1 MTRRERLAILLGS
14 ATLAL
19 VAAAPSAQAGGFA
32 IREQSAYGQGSSF
45 AGIAAGGSVSS
56 MFWNPAT
63 LAGVSVFELEN
74 VASGVFIDT
83 DVDVLGPEALTIAL
97 PPPLPPLLIPT
108 GAPHE
113 EGDIGQD
120 AVIPAKY
127 AGYRLTDAVVLG
139 IGINSG
145 FGLVTNYTD
154 DSPLRDFGVSG
165 TSDVL
170 SLNVNPALSVELTDW
185 LAFGIGA
192 QIQYIDVRLTNQTLP
207 GTGEIAEISGD
218 DVGFGL
224 TAGVL
229 ITPMPGTDIGL
240 GYRSFIDHELE
251 GETEIADD
259 AEDSS
264 LDGFDLPDIVTFG
277 IRQRITDR
285 FRVMAGA
292 EWSNWSRFEEAA
304 LTFDGVE
311 ETLPFEWNDG
321 WFFSLGGEF
330 DVTDR
335 LALRAGIGYELS
347 PLDDENRIYR
357 LPDNDRLWL
366 SAGAS
371 FKATER
377 LSLDLGYS
385 FITAENSDLLA
396 AEEFGSDGPSANGPF
411 FGEAESQVHVIA
423 VALKVK
429 LGAVSPPEQP
439 IFTK

>member
-1 MTRRERLAILLGS
+1 MTRRERLAILSGS
-14 ATLAL
+14 AALAL
-19 VAAAPSAQAGGFA
+19 TAASAAQAGGFA

-45 AGIAAGGSVSS
+45 AGIAAGGSTSS

-63 LAGVSVFELEN
+63 LAGVSVFELET
-74 VASGVFIDT
+74 VASGVFINT
-83 DVDVLGPEALTIAL
+83 EVDVLGPEALTVPL
-97 PPPLPPLLIPT
+97 PPPLPPLSIPT
-108 GAPHE
+108 GAPHD

-139 IGINSG
+139 IGVNGG

-165 TSDVL
+165 TSDVF
-170 SLNVNPALSVELTDW
+170 SLNVNPALSIELADW
-185 LAFGIGA
+185 LAVGLGA
-192 QIQYIDVRLTNQTLP
+192 QIQHIDLRLTNQTLP
-207 GTGEIAEISGD
+207 GTGDTAEISGD

-229 ITPMPGTDIGL
+229 ITPMPGTEIGL
-240 GYRSFIDHELE
+240 GYRSFIDHELD
-251 GETEIADD
+251 GETEIAGE

-292 EWSNWSRFEEAA
+292 EWSNWSRFEEAH
-304 LTFDGVE
+304 LTFDDVE

-335 LALRAGIGYELS
+335 VALRAGIGYELS
-347 PLDDENRIYR
+347 PLDDENRSYR

-371 FKATER
+371 FKATDR
-377 LSLDLGYS
+377 LSFDLGYS
-385 FITAENSDLLA
+385 FITAEDSDLLA
-396 AEEFGSDGPSANGPF
+396 AEDFGGDGPTANGPF

-429 LGAVSPPEQP
+429 LGPVSAPEQQ